1 MMKTQLLDLPNELF
15 LFIFQYLKSSDL
27 IEIFLPIESIRIQS
41 LIQISISKVDISEK
55 TKQWIEIYLS
65 DLFFQQIIQT
75 FRLQDKHVNLIS
87 NYFLTSNIQSMHIL
101 SSDWTTDILKE
112 GIDYI
117 RKYLK
122 DLSITFTYPH
132 GKGDIANY
140 LFQSDTQLEYLN
152 VNGRFLYFDNHDI
165 KKCDSLKYLSI
176 ELEGV
181 HRVFILVQN
190 LPKLEE
196 LKVNFCIFSYIY
208 ISYQL

>member
-75 FRLQDKHVNLIS
+75 LRLQDKHVNLIS